1 MVQGWLRLT
10 EPALVHCRAVSDG
23 VPPAATLAALLEA
36 VGGLSKRVFP
46 GARVLIK
53 PNFVAPF
60 PKATTDL
67 SFVEFYVAAVR
78 ELGGIPV
85 LGESSGFEFD
95 TRATFRVLRV
105 EEFARKHNLP
115 LIDFEEAA
123 YRTVDLGKGVGQVAL
138 AEAALHAD
146 FIISLPVLKGHSV
159 TRMTGAVKNLF
170 GTVSRDGRRRLHARG
185 LHRGIAAIGRYF
197 QAKTLHV
204 ADARCRLSRAVFSE
218 AEPLGYVL
226 SSFEPFALDQLGCK
240 LLGIPPESVTHIAP
254 PLTYEV
260 RGQQPSPAEEV
271 TFQDSLAA
279 RLRRSLYAVAYAL
292 DHAKSVGLGGRSL
305 LPFLHWY
312 LGVHPDLAPGLSRA
326 ELEQV
331 AGSCPVGAID
341 VDNRLIRRE
350 ICRPVRC
357 LACHQAHP
365 ARIRL
370 AGLNP
375 PTRRRRTNGKGPHA

>member
-1 MVQGWLRLT
+1 
-10 EPALVHCRAVSDG
+10 
-23 VPPAATLAALLEA
+23 LEA

-60 PKATTDL
+60 PRATTDL
-67 SFVEFYVAAVR
+67 SFVEFHVAAVR

-95 TRATFRVLRV
+95 TRATFRVLGV
-105 EEFARKHNLP
+105 EEFARKHNVP

-123 YRTVDLGKGVGQVAL
+123 YRTVDLGQGVGKVAL

-146 FIISLPVLKGHSV
+146 FIINLPVLKGHSV

-170 GTVSRDGRRRLHARG
+170 GTVSRDSRRRLHARG

-204 ADARCRLSRAVFSE
+204 ADARRRLTRAVFSE

-226 SSFEPFALDQLGCK
+226 SGVEPFALDNLGCK
-240 LLGIPPESVTHIAP
+240 LLGIPSESVAHIAP
-254 PLTYEV
+254 QLKYEV
-260 RGQQPSPAEEV
+260 RGQQPSTPEGA
-271 TFQDSLAA
+271 TLRDSLSA
-279 RLRRSLYAVAYAL
+279 RLRRSLYAAAYAL

-305 LPFLHWY
+305 LPTLHWY
-312 LGVHPDLAPGLSRA
+312 LGVHPDLAPDLSRA
-326 ELEQV
+326 ELELV
-331 AGSCPVGAID
+331 AESCPVGAID
-341 VDNRLIRRE
+341 VENKLIRQE
-350 ICRPVRC
+350 VCQSVRC

-365 ARIRL
+365 ELIRL

-375 PTRRRRTNGKGPHA
+375 PSRPGRKDGKGSHA